1 MNLAYLPFDKK
12 GYFHPLFI
20 TFFTL
25 KSAIIVAMKAC
36 YFKTLQLLS
45 TNAVGGAGLLV
56 CLFLFCF
63 LIVHIL
69 VLTKLGWE
77 TQRKNDRENEPAKRE
92 EKKAPEPKPSPE
104 PIYYIVER
112 KRNKS
117 RSKYSEPKE
126 IRFK

>member
-1 MNLAYLPFDKK
+1 
-12 GYFHPLFI
+12 
-20 TFFTL
+20 
-25 KSAIIVAMKAC
+25 MKHSI
-36 YFKTLQLLS
+36 FKTLQLLS
-45 TNAVGGAGLLV
+45 ANAIGGAGLLV

-63 LIVHIL
+63 SIVHIF

-77 TQRKNDRENEPAKRE
+77 TQRKNDTKNEPPKKE

-112 KRNKS
+112 KRSKS
-117 RSKYSEPKE
+117 RPKYSEPKE